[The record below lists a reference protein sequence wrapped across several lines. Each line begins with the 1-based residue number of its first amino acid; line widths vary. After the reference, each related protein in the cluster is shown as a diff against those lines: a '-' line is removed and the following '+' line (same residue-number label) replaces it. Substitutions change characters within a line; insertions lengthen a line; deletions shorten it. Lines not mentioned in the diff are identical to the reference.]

1 MVGMPEWHG
10 ELRRARSIGFAA
22 IPGGAPGRY
31 APAVTAGDAL
41 LPDMDVARELA
52 SALRAGDDSVA
63 TALAARVAVPR
74 WLLTHREFGPRGRL
88 DTGDAGEA
96 LGCISALAAG
106 PPVIL
111 GPWLAKPTV
120 IDLVAEAMET
130 AAVPGRM
137 DDHPWARGIAALEG
151 CGHPAIALLLRARA
165 AEGAGRSDE
174 ARQLIESCLKLDP
187 ILLPATRDAMEYEL
201 CAGNWARAWGLA
213 SAIGSDEI
221 AEPLLRPLDRLR
233 QPAPGT
239 ERASRNQP
247 CPCGS
252 GRKYKACCRTKD
264 LDAGV
269 HPLRD
274 RAPALYAM
282 LATYAQRGPNHKV
295 TDRMAACAIGAPHA
309 AMLALDLAIFDG
321 GTVQRFLAA
330 RGHLLPDDERGL
342 LGTWLTEPTD
352 MYEVSSVNRGSELWL
367 RSLVGGAQRVWQR
380 DRLFSLSVRRLD
392 IVIGRLLPDGARLP
406 GGGRHVQALGG
417 MGILPRD
424 LREVGEALFPEGPV
438 APGSV
443 PLFPERLLSQFA
455 RRPSPVFQTAD
466 GDEYRWCET
475 AIEAGAV
482 EKVWPLLTKPCL
494 APPQPPIR
502 GVNGYYAYL
511 QALPER
517 FWTRNSPSEI
527 EYAGRIQPGR
537 LTNLGTIRRG
547 VSGFTVTA
555 NSVRRAADLEAVV
568 LRAASAAGC
577 PAGVTQRSALTAEEL
592 AGTPLEAEDGPGSRE
607 ATCRR
612 LGIEGVDPPEQRKL
626 ILEGYFLPIE
636 HSLDDGARE
645 INRELGYL
653 SMLEARD
660 AAGMTPA
667 EAVAAGGAALDR
679 VLAMI
684 DDCEW
689 RLRRA
694 ETEAKDTTML
704 PDPDELRRRL
714 GIRPGLRR

>member
-1 MVGMPEWHG
+1 MGV
-10 ELRRARSIGFAA
+10 S
-22 IPGGAPGRY
+22 
-31 APAVTAGDAL
+31 
-41 LPDMDVARELA
+41 RELA
-52 SALRAGDDSVA
+52 SALRAGDDSA
-63 TALAARVAVPR
+63 AEGLAAQAGVPR
-74 WLLTHREFGPRGRL
+74 WLLTHPEFGPRGRL
-88 DTGDAGEA
+88 DADDAGEA
-96 LGCISALAAG
+96 LESVSALAAG
-106 PPVIL
+106 SAVTL
-111 GPWLAKPTV
+111 VPWLAKPMV
-120 IDLVAEAMET
+120 IDLVAEAVET
-130 AAVPGRM
+130 AAVPGTTAE
-137 DDHPWARGIAALEG
+137 HPWARGIAALEG
-151 CGHPAIALLLRARA
+151 CGRPVIQVLLRARA
-165 AEGAGRSDE
+165 AEGSGRSDE
-174 ARQLIESCLKLDP
+174 ARQLIESCLRLDP
-187 ILLPATRDAMEYEL
+187 VLLPAVRDAMEYEL
-201 CAGNWARAWGLA
+201 CAGNWARAWELA

-221 AEPLLRPLDRLR
+221 AEPLLRPLDGLR

-252 GRKYKACCRTKD
+252 GRKYKACCRVKD
-264 LDAGV
+264 LDGGV
-269 HPLRD
+269 HPLPY

-282 LATYAQRGPNHKV
+282 LATYARRGPNRKV
-295 TDRMAACAIGAPHA
+295 ADRMAACAIGAPHA

-321 GTVQRFLAA
+321 GAARRFLAV
-330 RGHLLPDDERGL
+330 RGHLLRDDERDLVGE
-342 LGTWLTEPTD
+342 WLAGPVD
-352 MYEVSSVNRGSELWL
+352 MYEVSSVKRGSELSL
-367 RSLVGGAQRVWQR
+367 RSLVGGPQRVWQR

-392 IVIGRLLPDGARLP
+392 IVIGRLLPDGARLA
-406 GGGRHVQALGG
+406 GGGRHVRVLGG

-424 LREVGEALFPEGPV
+424 LREAGEALFPDGPV
-438 APGSV
+438 VPGSV
-443 PLFPERLLSQFA
+443 PLFPERLLSQFSGQS
-455 RRPSPVFQTAD
+455 SPVFQTAD

-475 AIEAGAV
+475 MIEAGSA
-482 EKVWPLLTKPCL
+482 EKVWPLLTRPCL

-502 GVNGYYAYL
+502 DAHGYYAYL
-511 QALPER
+511 ESLPER
-517 FWTRNSPSEI
+517 FWTRNSPGEI
-527 EYAGRIQPGR
+527 EYAGEVQPGR

-547 VSGFTVTA
+547 VPGFTVNA

-568 LRAASAAGC
+568 LAAASAAGC
-577 PAGVTQRSALTAEEL
+577 PADVTQRSALTAQEL
-592 AGTPLEAEDGPGSRE
+592 AGPQPEAEDRPDSRE

-612 LGIEGVDPPEQRKL
+612 LGIEGVPSPEQRRL

-636 HSLDDGARE
+636 DSLDDVAHQ

-694 ETEAKDTTML
+694 EAEGKDTSML

-714 GIRPGLRR
+714 GIRAGSRR

>member
-1 MVGMPEWHG
+1 ME
-10 ELRRARSIGFAA
+10 A
-22 IPGGAPGRY
+22 
-31 APAVTAGDAL
+31 
-41 LPDMDVARELA
+41 ARELA
-52 SALRAGDDSVA
+52 SALRAGDDSAA
-63 TALAARVAVPR
+63 TGLAARAGVPR

-106 PPVIL
+106 PPVNVVP
-111 GPWLAKPTV
+111 GLAKPAV
-120 IDLVAEAMET
+120 IDLVAEAVET
-130 AAVPGRM
+130 AAAPGIT
-137 DDHPWARGIAALEG
+137 DEHPWARGIAALED
-151 CGHPAIALLLRARA
+151 CGHPAIPMLLRARA
-165 AEGAGRSDE
+165 AEGSGRSDE
-174 ARQLIESCLKLDP
+174 ARQMIGSCLRLDP
-187 ILLPATRDAMEYEL
+187 MLLPAARDAMEYEL
-201 CAGNWARAWGLA
+201 CAGNWARAWELA
-213 SAIGSDEI
+213 SALGSDEI
-221 AEPLLRPLDRLR
+221 AETLLRPLDRLR

-252 GRKYKACCRTKD
+252 GLKYKACCRVKD
-264 LDAGV
+264 LEGGV
-269 HPLRD
+269 HPLPD

-282 LATYAQRGPNHKV
+282 LATYAQRGPNR
-295 TDRMAACAIGAPHA
+295 TAAERMAACAIGAPRA

-321 GTVQRFLAA
+321 GAAERFLAS
-330 RGHLLPDDERGL
+330 RGHLLRGDERDL
-342 LGTWLTEPTD
+342 LGEWLTEPVD
-352 MYEVSSVNRGSELWL
+352 MYEVSWVKRGSELFL
-367 RSLVGGAQRVWQR
+367 RSLVGGPQRVWQR
-380 DRLFSLSVRRLD
+380 DRLFSLSVRRMD
-392 IVIGRLLPDGARLP
+392 IVIGRLLPDGAQLP

-424 LREVGEALFPEGPV
+424 LREAGEALFPRGPV
-438 APGSV
+438 APRSV

-455 RRPSPVFQTAD
+455 GQSSPVFETAD
-466 GDEYRWCET
+466 GDEYRWCDT
-475 AIEAGAV
+475 TIAVGSV
-482 EKVWPLLTKPCL
+482 EKVWPLLTRRCL

-502 GVNGYYAYL
+502 DVDGYYAYL
-511 QALPER
+511 ETLPER
-517 FWTRNSPSEI
+517 FWTRNSPGEI
-527 EYAGRIQPGR
+527 EYAGQIQPGR

-568 LRAASAAGC
+568 LAAASAAGC
-577 PAGVTQRSALTAEEL
+577 PANVTQRSALTADEL
-592 AGTPLEAEDGPGSRE
+592 AGRPPEADDGPDSRE

-612 LGIEGVDPPEQRKL
+612 LGIEGVGSPEQRKL

-636 HSLDDGARE
+636 HSLSDVARE

-679 VLAMI
+679 VLARI

-689 RLRRA
+689 QLRRA
-694 ETEAKDTTML
+694 EAEGKDTGML
-704 PDPDELRRRL
+704 PDADEFRRRL
-714 GIRPGLRR
+714 GIRAGLRR

>member
-1 MVGMPEWHG
+1 
-10 ELRRARSIGFAA
+10 
-22 IPGGAPGRY
+22 
-31 APAVTAGDAL
+31 VTAGEAL
-41 LPDMDVARELA
+41 PPDMEVALQLA
-52 SALRAGDDSVA
+52 SALRTGDDSAAVG
-63 TALAARVAVPR
+63 LAARAGVPP
-74 WLLTHREFGPRGRL
+74 WLLTHRELGPRGRL
-88 DTGDAGEA
+88 DTGDAADA
-96 LGCISALAAG
+96 LGCISALVAG
-106 PPVIL
+106 SAVI
-111 GPWLAKPTV
+111 PAWLAKPAV
-120 IDLVAEAMET
+120 IDLVAEAVET
-130 AAVPGRM
+130 AAVPGM
-137 DDHPWARGIAALEG
+137 ADGHPWARGIAALED
-151 CGHPAIALLLRARA
+151 CGHPAIPMLLRARA
-165 AEGAGRSDE
+165 AEGSGRCDE
-174 ARQLIESCLKLDP
+174 ARRLIGSCLRLDP
-187 ILLPATRDAMEYEL
+187 ILLPAVRDAMEYEL
-201 CAGNWARAWGLA
+201 CAGNWARAWELA

-221 AEPLLRPLDRLR
+221 AEPLLRPLDKLR

-252 GRKYKACCRTKD
+252 GRKYKACCRIKD
-264 LDAGV
+264 LEGGV
-269 HPLRD
+269 HPLPD

-282 LATYAQRGPNHKV
+282 LATYAQRGPSRTV
-295 TDRMAACAIGAPHA
+295 TDRVAACAIGAPQV

-321 GTVQRFLAA
+321 AAAERFLAA
-330 RGHLLPDDERGL
+330 RGHLLHGDERDLIGE
-342 LGTWLTEPTD
+342 WLTEPMD
-352 MYEVSSVNRGSELWL
+352 MCEVSSVKRGSELSL
-367 RSLVGGAQRVWQR
+367 RSLVSGPQRVWQR

-406 GGGRHVQALGG
+406 GGGRHMQALGG
-417 MGILPRD
+417 MGVLPRD
-424 LREVGEALFPEGPV
+424 LREAGEALFPGGPV

-455 RRPSPVFQTAD
+455 GQSSPTFQTAD

-475 AIEAGAV
+475 TISVESV
-482 EKVWPLLTKPCL
+482 EKVWPLLTRRCL

-502 GVNGYYAYL
+502 DVDGYYAYL
-511 QALPER
+511 ETLPER
-517 FWTRNSPSEI
+517 FWTRNSPDEV
-527 EYAGRIQPGR
+527 EYAGQLQPGR

-555 NSVRRAADLEAVV
+555 NSVRRTADLEAVV
-568 LRAASAAGC
+568 LAAASAARC
-577 PAGVTQRSALTAEEL
+577 PANVTQRSALTADEL
-592 AGTPLEAEDGPGSRE
+592 AGTPPEAEDGPASRE

-636 HSLDDGARE
+636 HPLDDVARE

-679 VLAMI
+679 LLAMI
-684 DDCEW
+684 DNCEW

-694 ETEAKDTTML
+694 EAEGKDTSML
-704 PDPDELRRRL
+704 PDPDELRHRL
-714 GIRPGLRR
+714 GIPEGPRR

>member
-1 MVGMPEWHG
+1 ME
-10 ELRRARSIGFAA
+10 A
-22 IPGGAPGRY
+22 
-31 APAVTAGDAL
+31 
-41 LPDMDVARELA
+41 ARELA
-52 SALRAGDDSVA
+52 SALRAGDDSAA
-63 TALAARVAVPR
+63 TGLAARVGVPR

-106 PPVIL
+106 PPVKVVP
-111 GPWLAKPTV
+111 GLAKPAV
-120 IDLVAEAMET
+120 IELVAEAVET
-130 AAVPGRM
+130 AAPGM
-137 DDHPWARGIAALEG
+137 TDEHPWARGIATLED
-151 CGHPAIALLLRARA
+151 CGHPAISMLLRARA
-165 AEGAGRSDE
+165 AEGSGRSDE
-174 ARQLIESCLKLDP
+174 AQQMIGSCLRLDP
-187 ILLPATRDAMEYEL
+187 MLLPAARDAMEYEL
-201 CAGNWARAWGLA
+201 CAGNWARAWELA

-252 GRKYKACCRTKD
+252 GRKYKACCRVKD
-264 LDAGV
+264 LDGGV
-269 HPLRD
+269 HPLPD

-282 LATYAQRGPNHKV
+282 LATYAQRGPSRTV
-295 TDRMAACAIGAPHA
+295 TDRVAACAIGAPHV

-321 GTVQRFLAA
+321 AAAQRFLAA
-330 RGHLLPDDERGL
+330 RGHLLRSDERDL
-342 LGTWLTEPTD
+342 LGEWLTEPMD
-352 MYEVSSVNRGSELWL
+352 MYEVSSVKRGSELSL
-367 RSLVGGAQRVWQR
+367 RSLVGGPQRVWQR
-380 DRLFSLSVRRLD
+380 DRLFSLSVQRLD
-392 IVIGRLLPDGARLP
+392 IVIGRLLPDGGQLP

-417 MGILPRD
+417 MGVLPRD
-424 LREVGEALFPEGPV
+424 LREAGEALFPGGPV

-455 RRPSPVFQTAD
+455 GQSSPVFQTAD
-466 GDEYRWCET
+466 GDEYRWCDT
-475 AIEAGAV
+475 TISVGSAG
-482 EKVWPLLTKPCL
+482 KVWPLLTRRCL

-502 GVNGYYAYL
+502 GVDGYYAYL
-511 QALPER
+511 ETLPER
-517 FWTRNSPSEI
+517 LWTRNSPDEI
-527 EYAGRIQPGR
+527 EYAGQIQPGR

-555 NSVRRAADLEAVV
+555 NSVRRAADMEAVV
-568 LRAASAAGC
+568 LAAASAAGC
-577 PAGVTQRSALTAEEL
+577 PANVTQRSALTADEM
-592 AGTPLEAEDGPGSRE
+592 AGTPPEAEDGPDSRE

-612 LGIEGVDPPEQRKL
+612 LGIEGVPSPERRKL

-636 HSLDDGARE
+636 HSLSDVARE

-679 VLAMI
+679 VLARI

-694 ETEAKDTTML
+694 EAEGKDTSML

-714 GIRPGLRR
+714 GIRAGLRR